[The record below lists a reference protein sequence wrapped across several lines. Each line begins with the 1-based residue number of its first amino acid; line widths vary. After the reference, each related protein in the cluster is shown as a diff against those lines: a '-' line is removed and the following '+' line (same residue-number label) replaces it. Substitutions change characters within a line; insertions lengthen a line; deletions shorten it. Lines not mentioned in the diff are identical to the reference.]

1 MKVLPLLLLPFI
13 GAPAIAGDLSN
24 YRAYRD
30 YGNLN
35 RRATSYM
42 DWKMAQHT
50 DSQAGYSHQRTCFK
64 SEYREEYI
72 PGTENNP
79 GYVKS
84 YKDTV
89 EVPCETTPIPQPLPS
104 DPHPDVGS
112 RTYRRHVTVYEDVDT
127 NDCSEGTVAG
137 GLLGGGLAGF
147 GSRGK
152 DRWWAIPTGVIGGAM
167 LGCAVD
173 GG

>member
-1 MKVLPLLLLPFI
+1 MKIALAALVALS
-13 GAPAIAGDLSN
+13 ACTPAVAGE
-24 YRAYRD
+24 
-30 YGNLN
+30 
-35 RRATSYM
+35 
-42 DWKMAQHT
+42 
-50 DSQAGYSHQRTCFK
+50 SQAGWSHERTCFK

-72 PGTENNP
+72 PGTEDNP

-84 YKDTV
+84 WKETV
-89 EVPCETTPIPQPLPS
+89 EVPCETTPTYNS
-104 DPHPDVGS
+104 DPNPNVGTRS
-112 RTYRRHVTVYEDVDT
+112 SSSGTYRRHVTVYENVDT

-152 DRWWAIPTGVIGGAM
+152 DRWWAIPAGIVGGAM
-167 LGCAVD
+167 VGCAMD

>member
-1 MKVLPLLLLPFI
+1 MKIALATIIALSSCT
-13 GAPAIAGDLSN
+13 PAIAGD
-24 YRAYRD
+24 Y
-30 YGNLN
+30 
-35 RRATSYM
+35 
-42 DWKMAQHT
+42 
-50 DSQAGYSHQRTCFK
+50 QAGYSHQRTCLR

-72 PGTENNP
+72 PGTDTDP

-84 YKDTV
+84 WKETV
-89 EVPCETTPIPQPLPS
+89 EVPCEPSSAATPPS
-104 DPHPDVGS
+104 
-112 RTYRRHVTVYEDVDT
+112 TYRRHVTVYENVDT

-152 DRWWAIPTGVIGGAM
+152 DRWWAIPAGIIGGSM
-167 LGCAVD
+167 IGCAMD

>member
-1 MKVLPLLLLPFI
+1 MKIALAALVALS
-13 GAPAIAGDLSN
+13 ACTPAVAGE
-24 YRAYRD
+24 
-30 YGNLN
+30 
-35 RRATSYM
+35 
-42 DWKMAQHT
+42 
-50 DSQAGYSHQRTCFK
+50 SQAGWSHERTCFK

-72 PGTENNP
+72 PGTETDP

-84 YKDTV
+84 LKETV
-89 EVPCETTPIPQPLPS
+89 EVPCETTPTYNP
-104 DPHPDVGS
+104 DPNPNVGS

-127 NDCSEGTVAG
+127 NDCSDGSVAG
-137 GLLGGGLAGF
+137 ALLGGGLAGF

-152 DRWWAIPTGVIGGAM
+152 DRWWAIPSGIIGGAM

>member
-1 MKVLPLLLLPFI
+1 MKIALAALVALS
-13 GAPAIAGDLSN
+13 ACTPAIAGE
-24 YRAYRD
+24 
-30 YGNLN
+30 
-35 RRATSYM
+35 
-42 DWKMAQHT
+42 
-50 DSQAGYSHQRTCFK
+50 SQAGYSHQRTCFK

-72 PGTENNP
+72 PGTEDDP

-84 YKDTV
+84 WKETV
-89 EVPCETTPIPQPLPS
+89 EVPCENTPTYRP
-104 DPHPDVGS
+104 DPYPDVS
-112 RTYRRHVTVYEDVDT
+112 RSSRPSYRRHVTVYEDVDT
-127 NDCSEGTVAG
+127 NDCSDGTVVG

-152 DRWWAIPTGVIGGAM
+152 DRWWAIPTGIVGGAM